1 MALKDQNDAW
11 EIFSLI
17 PTAIR
22 VPENYGR
29 KDIGDLVE
37 LAESIDRFGLLS
49 PILVHIDDEGE
60 YVLRSGL
67 RRLRACQTVLGWHV
81 VPVLAV
87 DHLPDVTGEAIQAF
101 RDEHT
106 QRKELTPSEKVVE
119 LYSGMEEPSLRQA
132 WTKAGVAAE
141 TMVMA
146 LDVAASAVKRDVP
159 GADAVIDDDDLD
171 TAESSALRALELVRG
186 LRKARLQVVGGE

>member
-29 KDIGDLVE
+29 KDVGDLVE

-67 RRLRACQTVLGWHV
+67 RRLRACQSVLGWQV

-87 DHLPDVTGEAIQAF
+87 DHLHDATGEAMQAF

-106 QRKELTPSEKVVE
+106 QRKVLTPYEGVVE
-119 LYSGMEEPSLRQA
+119 SFVDIEEPSLRQA
-132 WTKAGVAAE
+132 WTMAGVAAE
-141 TMVMA
+141 SMATA
-146 LDVAASAVKRDVP
+146 LDVAAGALKRDVP
-159 GADAVIDDDDLD
+159 GADAVIGDDGLD
-171 TAESSALRALELVRG
+171 IAESSALRALELVRG

>member
-106 QRKELTPSEKVVE
+106 QRKELTPSERVVE
-119 LYSGMEEPSLRQA
+119 LYSGMEEPSLPQA
-132 WTKAGVAAE
+132 WTKAAVAAE

-146 LDVAASAVKRDVP
+146 LDVAAGVLNRDVP

>member
-22 VPENYGR
+22 VPDNYGR
-29 KDIGDLVE
+29 RDVGDLGE

-67 RRLRACQTVLGWHV
+67 RRLRACQTVLGWQV

-87 DHLPDVTGEAIQAF
+87 DHLPDVTGEAMQAF

-106 QRKELTPSEKVVE
+106 QRKELTPSERVVE
-119 LYSGMEEPSLRQA
+119 LYSGVEEPSLGQA

-146 LDVAASAVKRDVP
+146 LDVAASAVNRDVP

>member
-106 QRKELTPSEKVVE
+106 QRKELTPSEGVVE
-119 LYSGMEEPSLRQA
+119 PFSGMEEPSLRQ
-132 WTKAGVAAE
+132 AGVAAE

-146 LDVAASAVKRDVP
+146 LDVAASAVNRDVP